1 MHCISQF
8 PAVLQLLDAHCS
20 CFKFRPGS
28 RLEFLHHLASEANPA
43 RRIRGFSTELLS
55 LLGSPAT
62 KRLQLLWMAWVGT
75 YVFLVKV
82 PREKRRDTWIDTMVA
97 SFWIILTYFEPCP
110 NIRNMLC
117 SIWESLFR
125 QMQSQSIVFMRSRCS
140 AVTHL
145 EDLYLIQRW
154 MDVWSL
160 LEP

>member
-28 RLEFLHHLASEANPA
+28 RLEFLHLASEANPA

-75 YVFLVKV
+75 YVFFSKGTT
-82 PREKRRDTWIDTMVA
+82 RKKT
-97 SFWIILTYFEPCP
+97 
-110 NIRNMLC
+110 
-117 SIWESLFR
+117 
-125 QMQSQSIVFMRSRCS
+125 
-140 AVTHL
+140 
-145 EDLYLIQRW
+145 
-154 MDVWSL
+154 
-160 LEP
+160 